1 MLRVVTGDALAQNS
15 VAHRLAIAE
24 AAVPQRRDGR
34 LAYDERRGRSGLA
47 KLHMNNLASR
57 LFEAPR
63 LAQHFHR
70 HEGRD
75 GGAAGGFW
83 RAHGPPYNA
92 FAARRLFD

>member
-24 AAVPQRRDGR
+24 AAVPQRRGGR
-34 LAYDERRGRSGLA
+34 LADEERRGRAGFA
-47 KLHMNNLASR
+47 ELHMNYLSPR
-57 LFEAPR
+57 QFEAAR
-63 LAQHFHR
+63 VAQHVHR

-83 RAHGPPYNA
+83 RAHGPPYSA
-92 FAARRLFD
+92 FAARRLLG